1 MRYALFADLHS
12 SLADTAA
19 VLADIRRLAPDAHLF
34 CLGDVHECHVG
45 KKRAKRYS
53 FESLSLVVTLDDD
66 FLELIDFKTLLGNQE
81 ERILSLVP
89 PHLSPVIDALR
100 DCPRKQRIEG
110 ALLIHGD
117 QLSWSR
123 DFLPNLSQQREP
135 LLFFGHSHIRGL
147 FQNGIAK
154 PSPLGQTLS
163 IKGERHAVNL
173 GPVVF
178 EREWCLYDSEQQSIV
193 FHQAK

>member
-12 SLADTAA
+12 SVADTA
-19 VLADIRRLAPDAHLF
+19 APDAHLF

-66 FLELIDFKTLLGNQE
+66 FLNLIDFKTLLGNQE

-89 PHLSPVIDALR
+89 PQLSPVIDALR
-100 DCPRKQRIEG
+100 DCPRKQHIEG

-117 QLSWSR
+117 QLNWSR
-123 DFLPNLSQQREP
+123 DFLPDLSQQREP
-135 LLFFGHSHIRGL
+135 VLFFGHSHIRGL
-147 FQNGIAK
+147 FRNGIALS
-154 PSPLGQTLS
+154 SPLYQSLS
-163 IKGERHAVNL
+163 INGGRYAINL

-178 EREWCLYDSEQQSIV
+178 EREWCLYDSVQQSIV
-193 FHQAK
+193 FYQAK

>member
-12 SLADTAA
+12 SVTDTAA
-19 VLADIRRLAPDAHLF
+19 ILADIRRLAPDARLF
-34 CLGDVHECHVG
+34 CLGDIHECHVG

-66 FLELIDFKTLLGNQE
+66 FLKLIDFKTLLGNQE

-89 PHLSPVIDALR
+89 PHLSPIIDALR

-123 DFLPNLSQQREP
+123 DFSPDLSQQHEP

-147 FQNGIAK
+147 FQNGNAL
-154 PSPLGQTLS
+154 PSPLHKPLS
-163 IKGERHAVNL
+163 VAGEHYAVNL

-178 EREWCLYDSEQQSIV
+178 EREWCLYDTEQQSIV
-193 FHQAK
+193 FHQAN